1 MSYPERQPKCPIRY
15 RAAARFSQTAMNFL
29 LLHELGHIR
38 NGHLHF
44 LPSGAGAMR
53 ILAEAESKPP
63 DNRSMLAN
71 HTLESD
77 ADSHAVVHGVNAIF
91 QLARMTPGSDPLDVL
106 YATPEHT
113 LHAYLLPAYAV
124 LRSLGSPDWSP
135 DTVWQSSHP
144 PLAIRQFLLTQL
156 VSARVARPEFNFASP
171 DRPFE
176 IARDVMME
184 VEQGFLL
191 LTGVERGLSDFAAAM
206 EYWRRTY
213 GRQITEFWITA
224 HPRLDKLKLGG
235 WLAPPDPWHDGP
247 HDAKVQ

>member
-1 MSYPERQPKCPIRY
+1 
-15 RAAARFSQTAMNFL
+15 MNFL

-44 LPSGAGAMR
+44 LPFGTGAMR
-53 ILAEAESKPP
+53 ILAEAEAKPP
-63 DNRSMLAN
+63 DNRSMLAE
-71 HTLESD
+71 HTLEND
-77 ADSHAVVHGVNAIF
+77 ADSHAVVHGVNATF
-91 QLARMTPGSDPLDVL
+91 QLASTKPGSDPLDVL
-106 YATPEHT
+106 YDTPEHT

-135 DTVWQSSHP
+135 DTVWKSSHP

-156 VSARVARPEFNFASP
+156 ASAQVARPGFNFASP

-176 IARDVMME
+176 IARDIMLE
-184 VEQGFLL
+184 VEQGILL

-235 WLAPPDPWHDGP
+235 RLAPPDPWRDSP
-247 HDAKVQ
+247 DDAKH